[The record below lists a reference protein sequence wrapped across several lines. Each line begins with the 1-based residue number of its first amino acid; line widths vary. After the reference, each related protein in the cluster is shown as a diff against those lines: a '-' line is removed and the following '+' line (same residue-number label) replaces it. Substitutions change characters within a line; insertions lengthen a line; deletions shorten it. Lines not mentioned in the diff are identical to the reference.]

1 MIDKEKSD
9 LKQKVTKKKVGVFP
23 KIFAYTMLL
32 VLLICAAAVFIFSRE
47 FLSFYR
53 AEQRRIFTSSLQP
66 MISYI
71 EEKPRSPQE
80 ITETAS
86 VFANNNQSF
95 IFRISTED
103 GIIFSTPFPEELSEN
118 NSFVTVNLA
127 SSDSYP
133 VLTRFFNFTA
143 DVFNRTETDGYELP
157 DGIVSRESV
166 HDENPASLQMLRLL
180 RNGSDE
186 ITETGIYTYNITGYA
201 SGNID
206 YTNLI
211 KRILLALAIM
221 LAIAVLGAVLFAKK
235 ITKPLEDEITRR
247 SVIEEN
253 QRLFFSAASHELK
266 TPIASARAL
275 VEGMIA
281 GIGDYKNHPKYLH
294 ECLNTLDTQGRL
306 VSEILD
312 IVKLSDYDTEL
323 TQEKI
328 NLGRLGNSVLNEY
341 RPLAENKNIL
351 IRGEFP
357 DIDVNVD
364 KILLRKVFSNIIAN
378 AVQNTK
384 ENEEIIIKTEKCKK
398 TRGER
403 LCIINTGVHI
413 PFDILTRLFEP
424 FYRQDAARTPS
435 GQSGLGL
442 AIVKKALDRM
452 NLKFALENTEESVLR
467 ETALEAPAAK
477 LPAVLFWIELP
488 L

>member
-1 MIDKEKSD
+1 MLRDSVFKM
-9 LKQKVTKKKVGVFP
+9 KKKKSGGDQKRNKKTLLKKTGVFP

-32 VLLICAAAVFIFSRE
+32 VLLICTAAVFLFSRE
-47 FLSFYR
+47 FISFYR
-53 AEQRRIFTSSLQP
+53 AEQNRRLTTSFQP
-66 MISYI
+66 IITTIQSVTTDREDI
-71 EEKPRSPQE
+71 IIAAERFADDNKSFRFLIQE
-80 ITETAS
+80 FDDNIL
-86 VFANNNQSF
+86 
-95 IFRISTED
+95 
-103 GIIFSTPFPEELSEN
+103 FST
-118 NSFVTVNLA
+118 
-127 SSDSYP
+127 
-133 VLTRFFNFTA
+133 
-143 DVFNRTETDGYELP
+143 
-157 DGIVSRESV
+157 
-166 HDENPASLQMLRLL
+166 H
-180 RNGSDE
+180 
-186 ITETGIYTYNITGYA
+186 NITGSFDEDKLESINIRF
-201 SGNID
+201 SGSFRDIEGTQSNQYRLIGYNYISEGID
-206 YTNLI
+206 YSDLTR
-211 KRILLALAIM
+211 RIMLALAVM
-221 LAIAVLGAVLFAKK
+221 LVIAVLGAVVFAKR
-235 ITKPLEDEITRR
+235 ITKPLEDEIVRR
-247 SVIEEN
+247 RILEEN
-253 QRLFFSAASHELK
+253 QRLFFAAASHELK

-275 VEGMIA
+275 VEGMMA
-281 GIGDYKNHPKYLH
+281 GVGDYKNHPKYLH

-328 NLGRLGNSVLNEY
+328 NLESLGNSVLNEY
-341 RPLAENKNIL
+341 RPLAENKNVL

-357 DIDVNVD
+357 DIDVSAD

>member
-9 LKQKVTKKKVGVFP
+9 LKQKVTKKKAGVFP
-23 KIFAYTMLL
+23 KIFAYTMFL

-66 MISYI
+66 MISHI

-80 ITETAS
+80 ITEIAS
-86 VFANNNQSF
+86 AFANNNQSF

-133 VLTRFFNFTA
+133 VLTRFFSFTA
-143 DVFNRTETDGYELP
+143 DVFNRTETDGYELQG
-157 DGIVSRESV
+157 GIIPRENAS
-166 HDENPASLQMLRLL
+166 DENPGNLQRLRLL

-281 GIGDYKNHPKYLH
+281 GVGDYKDHPKYLR
-294 ECLNTLDTQGRL
+294 ECLDTLDTQGNL

-312 IVKLSDYDTEL
+312 IVKLSDNETEL
-323 TQEKI
+323 TFENI
-328 NLGRLGNSVLNEY
+328 NLRDLGYSSLYEY
-341 RPLAENKNIL
+341 RSLAENKNIT
-351 IRGEFP
+351 IKGEFP
-357 DIDVNVD
+357 DYIISADRV
-364 KILLRKVFSNIIAN
+364 LLYKVFSNIIAN
-378 AVQNTK
+378 AVQNTPAGG
-384 ENEEIIIKTEKCKK
+384 EIRITSEKNKNIYL
-398 TRGER
+398 GI
-403 LCIINTGVHI
+403 LNTGVKI
-413 PFDILTRLFEP
+413 PNDVLSRLFEP
-424 FYRQDAARTPS
+424 FYRQDNARTR
-435 GQSGLGL
+435 GIQTGLGL
-442 AIVKKALDRM
+442 TIVKKALDRM
-452 NLKFALENTEESVLR
+452 NIKFALENTDEG
-467 ETALEAPAAK
+467 
-477 LPAVLFWIELP
+477 VLFWMELP
-488 L
+488 LA